1 MKKKYVFNEKDEK
14 EVEHMAGIGLRAKD
28 ISHIKGLSPATL
40 KRLYQPALTRGKKN
54 GHFELFETAHYMA
67 TKKYNCAMLIF
78 LLKTR
83 CGLKDKSNVSMT
95 LEEKRPNDQKR
106 NPLPCDPLLA
116 AKVYREIMLDKKS

>member
-14 EVEHMAGIGLRAKD
+14 EIEHMAGIGLRAKD

-40 KRLYQPALTRGKKN
+40 KRLYQSALTRGKKN

-67 TKKYNCAMLIF
+67 TKKHNCAMLIF

-95 LEEKRPNDQKR
+95 IEGKGKIEQKR
-106 NPLPCDPLLA
+106 NPLPCDPLEA
-116 AKVYREIMLDKKS
+116 ARAYRKLMLDNKS